1 MKSNRLPKHVLIIL
15 FMLILLS
22 CNEDDCTK
30 MVNIPQWDPNQMT
43 FVDNMQEVPCDF
55 DEPVDEPVN

>member
-30 MVNIPQWDPNQMT
+30 MVNIPKWDPNQMT

>member
-1 MKSNRLPKHVLIIL
+1 MKFNRLPEQLLIIL
-15 FMLILLS
+15 FMIALLS

-30 MVNIPQWDPNQMT
+30 MINIPQWDPNQMT

-55 DEPVDEPVN
+55 EEPVDEPVN

>member
-1 MKSNRLPKHVLIIL
+1 MIT
-15 FMLILLS
+15 LLS

-43 FVDNMQEVPCDF
+43 LVDNMQEVPCDF
-55 DEPVDEPVN
+55 EEPVDEPVN